1 MTVDRLPQNLRENS
15 GQRDRERG
23 GLAPTR
29 ILSIC
34 DHVVGEVGRR
44 SHMFAWLRVPGSG
57 SGTDHRQWL
66 SVDAYYPRARLVVIC
81 RTAPRP
87 HDALYRQLIPA
98 HGLGLLTLDPEELGD
113 DPAEVQAALEASIS
127 GRNFSPAPVA
137 AQAPRNRSAERTRSA
152 ERARSAERTRLT
164 ERTRSPDRTS
174 SADWTAVTVERTPVP
189 AAVQQG
195 LGVVVGMALAVGLM
209 VELYLAV
216 VAVGLQAGR
225 PLLGLAIALEACSR
239 GLGTVAAE
247 RAGERG
253 WARAGAIG
261 GAPAVVWFALA
272 AHPRRAETEPAPPAG
287 LLALLA
293 GVIAL
298 VALAIGS

>member
-44 SHMFAWLRVPGSG
+44 THMFAWLRVPGSG
-57 SGTDHRQWL
+57 SGAEHRQWL
-66 SVDAYYPRARLVVIC
+66 SVDAYYPRARLVVMC
-81 RTAPRP
+81 RTAPGP
-87 HDALYRQLIPA
+87 HDAFCRQLIPA

-113 DPAEVQAALEASIS
+113 DPAEVQAALEARIS
-127 GRNFSPAPVA
+127 GRNFSPAPVSS
-137 AQAPRNRSAERTRSA
+137 QAPRSRSAERTRS
-152 ERARSAERTRLT
+152 R
-164 ERTRSPDRTS
+164 ERTRSADQTS

-253 WARAGAIG
+253 WACACAIG

>member
-15 GQRDRERG
+15 GQRDREHG

-29 ILSIC
+29 LLSIC

-57 SGTDHRQWL
+57 SGADHRQWL
-66 SVDAYYPRARLVVIC
+66 SVDAYYPRARLVVMC
-81 RTAPRP
+81 RTAPGP

-152 ERARSAERTRLT
+152 ERSRSAERTR
-164 ERTRSPDRTS
+164 SPERTS

-216 VAVGLQAGR
+216 VAVGLQDGR

-253 WARAGAIG
+253 WARAGAI
-261 GAPAVVWFALA
+261 
-272 AHPRRAETEPAPPAG
+272 
-287 LLALLA
+287 
-293 GVIAL
+293 
-298 VALAIGS
+298 

>member
-15 GQRDRERG
+15 GQRDREHG

-29 ILSIC
+29 LLSIC

-57 SGTDHRQWL
+57 SGADHRQWL
-66 SVDAYYPRARLVVIC
+66 SVDAYYPRARLVVMC
-81 RTAPRP
+81 RTAPGP

-127 GRNFSPAPVA
+127 GRNFSPAPVSS
-137 AQAPRNRSAERTRSA
+137 QAPRNRSGERTRSADRTRSAERTRSP
-152 ERARSAERTRLT
+152 ERTRLT

-174 SADWTAVTVERTPVP
+174 SADWTAVT
-189 AAVQQG
+189 A
-195 LGVVVGMALAVGLM
+195 ALAVGLM

-216 VAVGLQAGR
+216 VAVGLQDGR
-225 PLLGLAIALEACSR
+225 PLLGVAIALEACSR

-253 WARAGAIG
+253 WGCA
-261 GAPAVVWFALA
+261 
-272 AHPRRAETEPAPPAG
+272 
-287 LLALLA
+287 
-293 GVIAL
+293 
-298 VALAIGS
+298 

>member
-15 GQRDRERG
+15 GRHDREHG

-57 SGTDHRQWL
+57 AGADHPQWL
-66 SVDAYYPRARLVVIC
+66 SVDAYYPRARLVVMC
-81 RTAPRP
+81 RTAPGP

-98 HGLGLLTLDPEELGD
+98 HGLGLLTLDPEALGD
-113 DPAEVQAALEASIS
+113 DPAEVQAALEARIS
-127 GRNFSPAPVA
+127 GRNFSLASVSS
-137 AQAPRNRSAERTRSA
+137 QAPRNRSAERTRSA
-152 ERARSAERTRLT
+152 E
-164 ERTRSPDRTS
+164 
-174 SADWTAVTVERTPVP
+174 WTPVTVERTPVP

-225 PLLGLAIALEACSR
+225 PLLGLAIALEACAR

-253 WARAGAIG
+253 WACACAIG
-261 GAPAVVWFALA
+261 GAPVVAWFALA
-272 AHPRRAETEPAPPAG
+272 PRPRRAEAEPAPLAG

>member
-15 GQRDRERG
+15 GQRDREHG

-29 ILSIC
+29 LLSIC

-57 SGTDHRQWL
+57 SGADHRQWL
-66 SVDAYYPRARLVVIC
+66 SVDAYYPRARLLVMS
-81 RTAPRP
+81 RTPPGP

-98 HGLGLLTLDPEELGD
+98 HGLGLLTLDPAELGD
-113 DPAEVQAALEASIS
+113 DPAEVQAALEARIS
-127 GRNFSPAPVA
+127 GRNFSPAPVSS
-137 AQAPRNRSAERTRSA
+137 QAPRNRSAERTRSA
-152 ERARSAERTRLT
+152 
-164 ERTRSPDRTS
+164 DRTS
-174 SADWTAVTVERTPVP
+174 SADWPAVTVERTPVP

-195 LGVVVGMALAVGLM
+195 LGVVVGVALAVGLM
-209 VELYLAV
+209 VELSLAV

-247 RAGERG
+247 RAEQRG
-253 WARAGAIG
+253 WACACAIG
-261 GAPAVVWFALA
+261 GAPAGGWFTLA
-272 AHPRRAETEPAPPAG
+272 PPPRRAETQPG
-287 LLALLA
+287 
-293 GVIAL
+293 
-298 VALAIGS
+298 